1 MRLPLVVKD
10 IDCNLSLLKEIIY
23 PRKCAVCN
31 CQIDDGCFCER
42 CRSGYLLLQHKSFS
56 KQELHLW
63 EYDVQLLPE
72 DVLGEQ
78 LLIYKY
84 DGAIKEALHRLK
96 FDAKYDYL
104 PTLKEE
110 LRLALPP
117 RFSVW
122 LNGFDYACCI
132 PTSAER
138 LQQRGFDIPHELF
151 KSIFG
156 NTSCQYLQQLLIRKK
171 HTMPLFELNKEQR
184 RQELSGCFA
193 VQQGFDIRGKHI
205 LLCDDIYTTGSTFAE
220 AGAALLRAGAESVA
234 ALAFS
239 GAKENW

>member
-10 IDCNLSLLKEIIY
+10 IACNLSLLKEIIY

-56 KQELHLW
+56 KQELRLW

-138 LQQRGFDIPHELF
+138 LQQRGFDIPQELF
-151 KSIFG
+151 NGVLAKG
-156 NTSCQYLQQLLIRKK
+156 LCLYVPTLLERVK
-171 HTMPLFELNKEQR
+171 HTDPLFELNKEQR
-184 RQELSGCFA
+184 RQELHGCFA
-193 VQQGFDIRGKHI
+193 LADGFDIKGRSV
-205 LLCDDIYTTGSTFAE
+205 LLCDDIYTTGSTFTEAAAVLLQ
-220 AGAALLRAGAESVA
+220 AGAASVG
-234 ALAFS
+234 ALAFAA
-239 GAKENW
+239 AKENW